1 MKIVFSLAPVLLF
14 LISLYLLDSFKLV
27 NRNFLIIC
35 LLWGIIAALISYFLN
50 TWLVQHFSLNFKL
63 FSRYLAPI
71 TEEITKAMMVVYL
84 ISRQKIGFAIDAAIY
99 GFAAGTG
106 FALAENVVYLTLLDN
121 ESSLIIWILRGF
133 GTALM
138 HGGCTALVAMLM
150 IGGIQREKPMVLAIS
165 FGLLAAFLLHS
176 AFNHF
181 FLSPYLQTTLIFI
194 VLPIVF
200 AVVFKKSTT
209 VLQNWL
215 EIEFSTEVELLRMIK
230 QGKLR
235 GTKAGE
241 YLVKMKQHFDQ
252 QTILDLY
259 CYLSLYL
266 ELSIKAKRNLMLKEN
281 GFPVVVEP
289 EIIDKL
295 NEMKHLRRQIGKMG
309 ELAIQPLVRMKHRD
323 LWELNLLRNI

>member
-14 LISLYLLDSFKLV
+14 LVSLYLLDSFKLV
-27 NRNFLIIC
+27 SRNILIIC

-50 TWLVQHFSLNFKL
+50 TWLVRHFSLNFNL

-71 TEEITKAMMVVYL
+71 TEEITKAMVVLYL

-99 GFAAGTG
+99 GFAAGAG
-106 FALAENVVYLTLLDN
+106 FALAENVVYLVLLKNDPT
-121 ESSLIIWILRGF
+121 LIIWILRGF

-138 HGGCTALVAMLM
+138 HGGCTALVAMLV
-150 IGGIQREKPMVLAIS
+150 IGGIQREKPMILAIS
-165 FGLLAAFLLHS
+165 SGLLAAFLLHS
-176 AFNHF
+176 IFNHF
-181 FLSPYLQTTLIFI
+181 FVSPYLQTALIFI

-200 AVVFKKSTT
+200 AIVFKQSTT

-215 EIEFSTEVELLRMIK
+215 EIEFSTEIELLRMIK

-241 YLVKMKQHFDQ
+241 YLVKMKQHFAPE
-252 QTILDLY
+252 TILDLY

-295 NEMKHLRRQIGKMG
+295 NELKQLRRQIGKMG